1 MMYIALLLNHSGKNL
16 GASNLRYVAKKNAT
30 QTQKISLKMRNP
42 FVCIFINE
50 TIFSIMLSKTILLSF
65 SSLCVDLDTLTN
77 TFYHTVY
84 AFAIQ
89 SIKNFCII
97 M

>member
-42 FVCIFINE
+42 FVCIFKNE
-50 TIFSIMLSKTILLSF
+50 TDGKE
-65 SSLCVDLDTLTN
+65 
-77 TFYHTVY
+77 
-84 AFAIQ
+84 
-89 SIKNFCII
+89 NFCICYVSVPDDFFSWKSV
-97 M
+97 